1 MRKRKQ
7 RDPTKASRL
16 EILGA
21 WLHVWTPPRD
31 VRIPPV
37 PWSKV
42 AVGAGVLVA
51 IGVFTALVI
60 APAIDEAKD
69 EGAAERQAAEDRR
82 AAARRARI
90 RAEQQPRSGPLP
102 RTAALR
108 AVERRIAA
116 DAHDR
121 FGAPE
126 AAPTACELAPGEGR
140 EGGERDETGELGAAG
155 DGGRLVYDC
164 LVPVREIRGAGK
176 QEGARGSLAIPY
188 RAVLDF
194 DERRYAFCKAN
205 PRPGE
210 AALAKPE
217 DVVDLPAACRR

>member
-1 MRKRKQ
+1 MVRKRKQ

-42 AVGAGVLVA
+42 AIGAGVLVA

-90 RAEQQPRSGPLP
+90 RAEQRP
-102 RTAALR
+102 RTGALGAATSTAAPEAALER
-108 AVERRIAA
+108 VERRIAA

-121 FGAPE
+121 FGAPPGV
-126 AAPTACELAPGEGR
+126 AATCEPAPGER
-140 EGGERDETGELGAAG
+140 G
-155 DGGRLVYDC
+155 DGLRLVYDC

-217 DVVDLPAACRR
+217 DVVGLPAACRR